1 MEATG
6 SSGASGRCSGSLL
19 SQRQGTHRD
28 SLFPAGCTGS
38 FKTCLCR
45 LSKNCPDWSCH
56 CSLSLSRLLE
66 GAASK
71 SKPTFKSVAG
81 TACSWILPAQSH
93 LPAISP
99 MHPGH
104 LKVKGRQG
112 CLSPSSVLERAALPV
127 LKQVPATE
135 QNSVPFD
142 IKPSHTHSTARQ
154 QQIVCPGQL
163 KKESSSLIFY
173 RQGAPRQRLK
183 GTPSA

>member
-6 SSGASGRCSGSLL
+6 SSGASGHCSGSLL
-19 SQRQGTHRD
+19 SQRQGTHGD

-66 GAASK
+66 VAASK
-71 SKPTFKSVAG
+71 SKPTFKSVEG

-112 CLSPSSVLERAALPV
+112 CLSAPLPPPCWKGQPFLCSSKFQQRSRTQCHLISNPPTL
-127 LKQVPATE
+127 
-135 QNSVPFD
+135 
-142 IKPSHTHSTARQ
+142 TAR
-154 QQIVCPGQL
+154 PGN
-163 KKESSSLIFY
+163 S
-173 RQGAPRQRLK
+173 R
-183 GTPSA
+183 